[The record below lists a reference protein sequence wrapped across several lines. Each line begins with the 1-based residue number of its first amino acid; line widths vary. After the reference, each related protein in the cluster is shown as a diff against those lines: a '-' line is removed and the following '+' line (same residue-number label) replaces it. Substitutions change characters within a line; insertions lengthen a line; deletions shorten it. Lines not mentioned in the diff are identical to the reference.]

1 MREPQIRSKRAMIKW
16 INSVT
21 ETGNRADVVEQGSE
35 EERKAKRETKLV
47 DVAHEYMRAN
57 SKSLDGLVRIGGA
70 GQEREEL
77 KGKVRKKVWDTV
89 DENLGTVD
97 GGMVEEITE
106 RVVDAAEADPF
117 YKKMFEEDRD

>member
-1 MREPQIRSKRAMIKW
+1 MIKW

-117 YKKMFEEDRD
+117 YKRMFEEDRD